1 MVRKL
6 AIIAC
11 ILPLLAGCSAS
22 KTEGAQKHL
31 LWKVSDSNSSVYLLG
46 SVHFAD
52 ASFYPLAHEITDAFE
67 HSDELGVELDMSD
80 TSVVKEIVVLSAQR
94 GMLPEGESLDRIL
107 PADVQSSLDSICA
120 AWYIPLGTFNRYRPW
135 AAAMT
140 LSSIAIKRKGF
151 NPAYGID
158 FYFLRAARE
167 RGLPI
172 LSLETVEEQ
181 VDALTGEGVLDSL
194 SIFYMKSTLR
204 DMPLIDSSISM
215 MMRAWKTGD
224 VVMFRDAMELESQP
238 KDEMDS
244 LLTEEINKRVYT
256 LRNRKMAKTVEDL
269 LASDRKVFIVV
280 GAAHLVGKDE
290 NVIDLLR
297 AKGFTAEQL

>member
-140 LSSIAIKRKGF
+140 LSSIAIERKGF

-158 FYFLRAARE
+158 FYFLRAASE

-224 VVMFRDAMELESQP
+224 VVMFRDAMDLESQP

>member
-1 MVRKL
+1 
-6 AIIAC
+6 
-11 ILPLLAGCSAS
+11 
-22 KTEGAQKHL
+22 
-31 LWKVSDSNSSVYLLG
+31 
-46 SVHFAD
+46 
-52 ASFYPLAHEITDAFE
+52 
-67 HSDELGVELDMSD
+67 MSD

-140 LSSIAIKRKGF
+140 LSSIAIERKGF

-158 FYFLRAARE
+158 FYFLRAASE

>member
-11 ILPLLAGCSAS
+11 ILPLLAGCSLS
-22 KTEGAQKHL
+22 KGDGTQKHL

-52 ASFYPLAHEITDAFE
+52 STFYPLAPEITTAFE
-67 HSDELGVELDMSD
+67 HSDELGVELDMGDS
-80 TSVVKEIVVLSAQR
+80 SVIQKIVELSAQR
-94 GMLPEGESLDRIL
+94 GFLPEGESLDRIL
-107 PADVQSSLDSICA
+107 PADVQRSLDSLCM

-140 LSSIAIKRKGF
+140 LSSIAIGRRGF
-151 NPAYGID
+151 DPAYGID
-158 FYFLRAARE
+158 FYFLRAASE
-167 RGLPI
+167 RGMSV

-181 VDALTGEGVLDSL
+181 VYALTGEGISDSL
-194 SIFYMKSTLR
+194 SIYYMKSTLR
-204 DMPLIDSSISM
+204 DMPLLDSGITM

-224 VVMFRDAMELESQP
+224 VAMFRDAMELESLP
-238 KDEMDS
+238 KDDMDS
-244 LLTEEINKRVYT
+244 LLSEELNERVYT
-256 LRNRKMAKTVEDL
+256 SRNRKMAKTVEGL

-280 GAAHLVGKDE
+280 GAAHLVGKED

-297 AKGFTAEQL
+297 AKGFTVEQK

>member
-1 MVRKL
+1 
-6 AIIAC
+6 
-11 ILPLLAGCSAS
+11 
-22 KTEGAQKHL
+22 
-31 LWKVSDSNSSVYLLG
+31 
-46 SVHFAD
+46 
-52 ASFYPLAHEITDAFE
+52 
-67 HSDELGVELDMSD
+67 
-80 TSVVKEIVVLSAQR
+80 
-94 GMLPEGESLDRIL
+94 
-107 PADVQSSLDSICA
+107 
-120 AWYIPLGTFNRYRPW
+120 
-135 AAAMT
+135 
-140 LSSIAIKRKGF
+140 
-151 NPAYGID
+151 
-158 FYFLRAARE
+158 
-167 RGLPI
+167 
-172 LSLETVEEQ
+172 
-181 VDALTGEGVLDSL
+181 
-194 SIFYMKSTLR
+194 MKSTLR

>member
-140 LSSIAIKRKGF
+140 LSSIAIERKGF

-167 RGLPI
+167 RGLSI